1 MNTGKS
7 WKGKICYS
15 HHRASTVPLPQKE
28 GGFLPSQSCGQLSRR
43 ESQENALPFKG
54 VPKVRAKKKAL
65 ASPFGRGV
73 IPLIGE
79 MSAKQ
84 TKGSGRGTSRTNF
97 EEIFGEG
104 LLPQSA
110 SLTAPSKKE
119 PDSAVA
125 NSFDFSPLSLAV
137 LDSSFSKISFP

>member
-1 MNTGKS
+1 M
-7 WKGKICYS
+7 
-15 HHRASTVPLPQKE
+15 
-28 GGFLPSQSCGQLSRR
+28 
-43 ESQENALPFKG
+43 
-54 VPKVRAKKKAL
+54 RAKKKAL

-119 PDSAVA
+119 PDNA
-125 NSFDFSPLSLAV
+125 LSDRFGFALSV
-137 LDSSFSKISFP
+137 ILFLFIIFIEKP